1 MSVIVHSNENIDSA
15 LKRLHRE
22 VLREKIL
29 ETYREKQ
36 YRSKEADDKI
46 SGSLEDAEKMLGQI
60 SALLER
66 KENEDEGNAVRWRA
80 AAEDVYAA
88 CQPHWCRV
96 TVVQKPRGGI
106 RITATALRGQIP
118 EAIERE
124 GCSWIAK
131 ISR

>member
-46 SGSLEDAEKMLGQI
+46 QKRREWAKMK
-60 SALLER
+60 R
-66 KENEDEGNAVRWRA
+66 RRRA
-80 AAEDVYAA
+80 AS
-88 CQPHWCRV
+88 R
-96 TVVQKPRGGI
+96 R
-106 RITATALRGQIP
+106 
-118 EAIERE
+118 
-124 GCSWIAK
+124 AK
-131 ISR
+131 